1 MKFKANSDPSTRNVS
16 APNLSASNL
25 GASSQPSAPSVPIS
39 VYRELAA
46 ELQATRGMVD
56 SLNAKNQEL
65 TAQNHR
71 LRQEIHRFA
80 QTAIAL
86 QTIVEPP
93 QTPVYA
99 ASNPSTPTNKS
110 GVNQSSQLYPRAN
123 AQPTLEEAAA
133 AAHMAAQLRA
143 TTPDATFTALRAEEA
158 VAPSAT
164 SLPPERRSR
173 DLGGLWLMLTIVLIM
188 VTAFGA
194 GFLVV
199 RPLLPTSK

>member
-1 MKFKANSDPSTRNVS
+1 MKFKANSDTSTRNVS
-16 APNLSASNL
+16 TSNLSASSP
-25 GASSQPSAPSVPIS
+25 GAPNQPSAPSVPIS

-93 QTPVYA
+93 QPPVYA
-99 ASNPSTPTNKS
+99 ASSPSYPTPADKPVDGKPS
-110 GVNQSSQLYPRAN
+110 RLHPRAN
-123 AQPTLEEAAA
+123 SQPTLEEAAA
-133 AAHMAAQLRA
+133 ASRMAAQLRA
-143 TTPDATFTALRAEEA
+143 TDPNATFTELRTEEA
-158 VAPSAT
+158 VVPSV
-164 SLPPERRSR
+164 SPERRSR

-194 GFLVV
+194 GFFVV
-199 RPLLPTSK
+199 RPLLPSSK